1 VQKSVCRESAFIAP
15 LPAATLRFAL
25 ASIGITITDM
35 AATVLSTVRRF
46 AFSRR
51 NEKQPMNTKQKA
63 AIGFGLAVVI
73 AMALYPPW
81 ATWCVPV
88 DHKTLQLGFGN
99 GSVIAPIGLG
109 DRGDGGV
116 DGCIPV
122 TDTGRTRLGMNALR
136 HPEARHAAIL
146 PVNLPS
152 SIFLHQEM
160 IPTTTAQAS
169 TMVPYV
175 YQSPCPVSVE
185 PHGGNVKD
193 YRSIEGKAIGGT
205 RSLLNRFHVRRSD

>member
-1 VQKSVCRESAFIAP
+1 
-15 LPAATLRFAL
+15 
-25 ASIGITITDM
+25 
-35 AATVLSTVRRF
+35 
-46 AFSRR
+46 
-51 NEKQPMNTKQKA
+51 MNTKQKTV
-63 AIGFGLAVVI
+63 IGVGLAVVI

-169 TMVPYV
+169 TMVAHIDQP
-175 YQSPCPVSVE
+175 SCPVSVE
-185 PHGGNVKD
+185 AHSGNVEDNK
-193 YRSIEGKAIGGT
+193 RIEGKASGNT
-205 RSLLNRFHVRRSD
+205 RSLLNRFHVRG

>member
-1 VQKSVCRESAFIAP
+1 
-15 LPAATLRFAL
+15 
-25 ASIGITITDM
+25 
-35 AATVLSTVRRF
+35 
-46 AFSRR
+46 
-51 NEKQPMNTKQKA
+51 MNTKQKA

>member
-1 VQKSVCRESAFIAP
+1 MQKSVCRESAFIAP

-185 PHGGNVKD
+185 PNGVNAGLKFPKSAD
-193 YRSIEGKAIGGT
+193 
-205 RSLLNRFHVRRSD
+205 

>member
-1 VQKSVCRESAFIAP
+1 MQKSVCRESAFIAP

-169 TMVPYV
+169 TMVA
-175 YQSPCPVSVE
+175 
-185 PHGGNVKD
+185 HID
-193 YRSIEGKAIGGT
+193 
-205 RSLLNRFHVRRSD
+205 